1 MSYEVPTLLDAHNV
15 HVVGTGE
22 EIVVLG
28 HGFGTDQS
36 VWKHVL
42 PHLVEEYRVILYDM
56 MGAGTTD
63 PEYFSVLRYS
73 TLHGY
78 ADDLLTILDELEV
91 DSCIFVGHSVS
102 GMVGCLASIERPFLF
117 SKIIMLSASP
127 RCVCV
132 CGDPMLLLNLV
143 LVFCLHT
150 WRERERE
157 CVCGDPI
164 LLLNLGLVFFFWGTH
179 GENLEGTCH

>member
-1 MSYEVPTLLDAHNV
+1 
-15 HVVGTGE
+15 
-22 EIVVLG
+22 
-28 HGFGTDQS
+28 
-36 VWKHVL
+36 
-42 PHLVEEYRVILYDM
+42 VILYDM

-63 PEYFSVLRYS
+63 PEYFSVQRYS
-73 TLHGY
+73 TLHGH

-132 CGDPMLLLNLV
+132 WRSNASLEFSIGVLLAHL
-143 LVFCLHT
+143 
-150 WRERERE
+150 ERERGRVCV

-164 LLLNLGLVFFFWGTH
+164 LLLNLVLVFSFGHTWRESRRNTPL
-179 GENLEGTCH
+179 NL

>member
-15 HVVGTGE
+15 RVVGTGE

-73 TLHGY
+73 TLHGH
-78 ADDLLTILDELEV
+78 ADDLLTILDKLEV

-117 SKIIMLSASP
+117 SKIIMLSTSP
-127 RCVCV
+127 RCVRVEIQC
-132 CGDPMLLLNLV
+132 
-143 LVFCLHT
+143 FS
-150 WRERERE
+150 
-157 CVCGDPI
+157 
-164 LLLNLGLVFFFWGTH
+164 
-179 GENLEGTCH
+179 